1 MQALDTM
8 LYCRQL
14 EKQRL
19 MQNLNHLLHFDP
31 EDPKPYMPELERVD
45 EDELLFARDLNYREE
60 VRARAR
66 SIIELM
72 QHGLQVERT
81 STTDLTAAEILQDKE
96 PLSRHV
102 HKPDVIL
109 QLEALMTEFDHE
121 VVQDA
126 VRMRRFVTNK
136 LMLEAGTATKA
147 SERIKALE
155 LLGKISDV
163 ALFAERSIVTIE
175 HKTTEELQQE
185 FEKTVNLL
193 LNPETNIFEPAKVP
207 SPGEVN
213 LRKIKIGV

>member
-1 MQALDTM
+1 MQGSDTM
-8 LYCRQL
+8 VYLRQL
-14 EKQRL
+14 ENYRL
-19 MQNLNHLLHFDP
+19 MQNINHLLHFDP
-31 EDPKPYMPELERVD
+31 EDPQPYTPELERVS
-45 EDELLFARDLNYREE
+45 EDEILFARDLSHREE

-72 QHGLQVERT
+72 QHGMQVDKS
-81 STTDLTAAEILQDKE
+81 STADLTAAEILQDKE
-96 PLSRHV
+96 PLARHV
-102 HKPDVIL
+102 TKPDVIL

-136 LMLEAGTATKA
+136 LMLEADNAPKA

-163 ALFAERSIVTIE
+163 GLFAERNIVTIE

-193 LNPETNIFEPAKVP
+193 LNPTTNIFEPARTPV
-207 SPGEVN
+207 PGEVN
-213 LRKIKIGV
+213 LREIKIGV

>member
-1 MQALDTM
+1 
-8 LYCRQL
+8 
-14 EKQRL
+14 

-31 EDPKPYMPELERVD
+31 EDPQPYTPELERVD
-45 EDELLFARDLNYREE
+45 EDEILFARDLSHREE

-66 SIIELM
+66 SVIELM
-72 QHGLQVERT
+72 QHGMQVDET
-81 STTDLTAAEILQDKE
+81 PNADLTAAEILQDKE

-102 HKPDVIL
+102 TKPDVIL
-109 QLEALMTEFDHE
+109 HLEAMMTEFDHE

-136 LMLEAGTATKA
+136 LMLEANTATKS

-163 ALFAERSIVTIE
+163 GLFAERNIVTIE

-185 FEKTVNLL
+185 FEKTINLL
-193 LNPETNIFEPAKVP
+193 LNPTTNIFEPARAP
-207 SPGEVN
+207 TPGAVN
-213 LRKIKIGV
+213 LREIKIDV

>member
-1 MQALDTM
+1 M
-8 LYCRQL
+8 LYSAQL

-31 EDPKPYMPELERVD
+31 EDPQPYTPELERVD
-45 EDELLFARDLNYREE
+45 EDEILFARDLSHREE

-66 SIIELM
+66 SVIELM
-72 QHGLQVERT
+72 QHGMQVEQ
-81 STTDLTAAEILQDKE
+81 SPNADLTAAEILQDKE
-96 PLSRHV
+96 PLSSHV
-102 HKPDVIL
+102 TKPDVIL
-109 QLEALMTEFDHE
+109 HLEAMMTEFDHE

-136 LMLEAGTATKA
+136 LMLEANTATKS

-163 ALFAERSIVTIE
+163 GLFAERNIMTIE

-185 FEKTVNLL
+185 FEKTINLL
-193 LNPETNIFEPAKVP
+193 LNPTTNIFEPAKAP
-207 SPGEVN
+207 APGAVN
-213 LRKIKIGV
+213 LREIKIDV

>member
-1 MQALDTM
+1 
-8 LYCRQL
+8 
-14 EKQRL
+14 

-31 EDPKPYMPELERVD
+31 EAPQPYTPELERVD
-45 EDELLFARDLNYREE
+45 EDELLFARDLNHREE

-72 QHGLQVERT
+72 QHGLQVDK
-81 STTDLTAAEILQDKE
+81 SPNADLTAAEILQDKE
-96 PLSRHV
+96 PLAKHV
-102 HKPDVIL
+102 TKPDVIL

-136 LMLEAGTATKA
+136 LMLEADNAPKA

-163 ALFAERSIVTIE
+163 GLFAERSIVTVE

-193 LNPETNIFEPAKVP
+193 LNPTTNIFEPARVP
-207 SPGEVN
+207 TPGEVD
-213 LRKIKIGV
+213 LRKIKIDI